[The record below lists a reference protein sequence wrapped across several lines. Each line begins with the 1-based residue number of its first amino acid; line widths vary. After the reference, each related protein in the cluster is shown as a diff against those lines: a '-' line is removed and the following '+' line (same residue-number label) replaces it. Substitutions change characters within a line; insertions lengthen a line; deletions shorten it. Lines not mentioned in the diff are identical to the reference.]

1 MSGLH
6 STIQNED
13 SYNHASTQ
21 RRGEGVFMIPLSVTL
36 FVSEDWDDGDEGLA
50 DWA

>member
-1 MSGLH
+1 MVMTRL
-6 STIQNED
+6 
-13 SYNHASTQ
+13 APL
-21 RRGEGVFMIPLSVTL
+21 GEGVFMIPLSVTL